1 MCCNFF
7 LNEQQTLK
15 KKLLMMIFYF
25 LTYKETNYFSK
36 NPPPIYQMVHPL
48 FLYIYYKI
56 VGENCRN
63 KLYYDKT
70 LHHSN
75 TTWLQCVYYKIK

>member
-1 MCCNFF
+1 
-7 LNEQQTLK
+7 
-15 KKLLMMIFYF
+15 
-25 LTYKETNYFSK
+25 
-36 NPPPIYQMVHPL
+36 MVHPL
-48 FLYIYYKI
+48 FLYFYHKYERSI

-75 TTWLQCVYYKIK
+75 TTWLQCVYYKMKKATN